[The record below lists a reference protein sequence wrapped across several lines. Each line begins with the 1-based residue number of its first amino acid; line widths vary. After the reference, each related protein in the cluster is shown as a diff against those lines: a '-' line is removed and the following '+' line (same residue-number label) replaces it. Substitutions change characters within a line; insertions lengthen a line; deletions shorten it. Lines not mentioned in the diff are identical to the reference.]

1 MIKKQ
6 SITKN
11 FYLSASLTWWLLVQ
25 TVTER
30 PAEERE
36 DILWQI
42 SEEDRTELL
51 EREIMLIIM
60 NILRYL

>member
-1 MIKKQ
+1 MP
-6 SITKN
+6 
-11 FYLSASLTWWLLVQ
+11 SLTWWVLVQ
-25 TVTER
+25 TITES

-42 SEEDRTELL
+42 SEEGRTELL

-60 NILRYL
+60 NILRFVSKVI

>member
-6 SITKN
+6 SKIKP
-11 FYLSASLTWWLLVQ
+11 LLVIPSLTWWLLVQ

-51 EREIMLIIM
+51 EREIMVII
-60 NILRYL
+60 YQ